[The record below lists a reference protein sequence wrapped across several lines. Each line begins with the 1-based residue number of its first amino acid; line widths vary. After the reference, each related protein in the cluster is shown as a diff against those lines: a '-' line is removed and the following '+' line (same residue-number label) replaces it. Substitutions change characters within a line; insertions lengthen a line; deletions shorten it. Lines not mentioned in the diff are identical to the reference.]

1 MKTLRLFGMAI
12 VAVMLAMPATS
23 CDDDDDDDDTQI
35 ETTEDGIVTGQKKLV
50 KIVEYEEE
58 REGSYVNI
66 DLDSIVLR
74 YDSKGR
80 LIRWEEDSYDSEGSG
95 FVYDHAVIETYAWA
109 ENSIAY
115 HYSEHN
121 SENSYTG
128 DYTYVLSDNLVT
140 GLTRSDY
147 NYDAYQYDSD
157 KRIAITTEIDGS
169 YTHEYYY
176 SWEGDKMVKFSDVG
190 DVDYEFNYSGKTCKG
205 YSPLLGGVLDALGF
219 AHPELFG
226 ARTNQLPDYEICRNK
241 YGDGIRNEFS
251 YTFYSDGYLETVTKT
266 YEGGRYY
273 IKETYFWE

>member
-35 ETTEDGIVTGQKKLV
+35 ETPEDGIVTGQKKLV
-50 KIVEYEEE
+50 KIVEYYEDSD
-58 REGSYVNI
+58 GYA
-66 DLDSIVLR
+66 DLDTAILR

-157 KRIAITTEIDGS
+157 KRIALESEKDGS
-169 YTHEYYY
+169 DTEEYYY
-176 SWEGDKMVKFSDVG
+176 SWDDDKLVRVYRLGAYDN
-190 DVDYEFNYSGKTCKG
+190 EFHYGGKTCKG
-205 YSPLLGGVLDALGF
+205 YNPWLASWVSRLAV

-226 ARTNQLPDYEICRNK
+226 CRTNQLPDYEIYR
-241 YGDGIRNEFS
+241 YEDGEEGRRELS
-251 YTFYSDGYLETVTKT
+251 YTFYGDGYLETVTKT